1 MRARTLILLA
11 LLAFTLTLVVRAPAR
26 WLLASF
32 PPSVQCVPDGT
43 LWSGRCAPLTIS
55 GITLSAVHWQL
66 EPLQLL
72 RGRFVAKLHS
82 EDPRAVAEVQ
92 AAMSRDGS
100 GELSDLTARV
110 DIGAGLLPLFPEG
123 WGGELDANL
132 PHVSLVAGQLS
143 AVTGTITVQRVREQN
158 PALDLGSYELKFV
171 DPGTGKDRS
180 IGGVLRDLGGPLSV
194 SGRLR
199 MQSNG
204 DYDLSGF
211 ASARAGADEQLTS
224 ALEFLGAPD
233 ARGRRPFT
241 LGGRF

>member
-11 LLAFTLTLVVRAPAR
+11 LLAFVLTVAVRAPAR

-32 PPSVQCVPDGT
+32 PPTVQCVPDGT
-43 LWSGRCAPLTIS
+43 LWSGRCAPLTLS
-55 GITLSAVHWQL
+55 GVTLSAVHWQL
-66 EPLQLL
+66 KPLQLL
-72 RGRFVAKLHS
+72 RGRFVAHLHS
-82 EDPRAVAEVQ
+82 EDPRAIADLQ

-100 GELSDLTARV
+100 GELSDITAHV
-110 DIGAGLLPLFPEG
+110 DIGAGILPLFPEG
-123 WGGELDANL
+123 WGGDLEASL
-132 PHVSLVAGQLS
+132 PHVTLSAGQLS
-143 AVTGTITVQRVREQN
+143 AVTGTITVRRVHEQN

-199 MQSNG
+199 LQSNG
-204 DYDLSGF
+204 EYDLSGF

-224 ALEFLGAPD
+224 ALEFLGPPD

>member
-11 LLAFTLTLVVRAPAR
+11 VIAFVMTVAVRAPAR
-26 WLLASF
+26 WLLSSF
-32 PPSVQCVPDGT
+32 PPTVQCVPDGT
-43 LWSGRCAPLTIS
+43 LWSGRCAPLTLS

-66 EPLQLL
+66 KPLQLL
-72 RGRFVAKLHS
+72 RGRFVAQLHS
-82 EDPRAVAEVQ
+82 EDPRAIADLQ

-100 GELSDLTARV
+100 GELSDITAHV
-110 DIGAGLLPLFPEG
+110 DIGAGILPLFPEG
-123 WGGELDANL
+123 WGGDLEANL
-132 PHVSLVAGQLS
+132 PHVSLSAGQLT
-143 AVTGTITVQRVREQN
+143 AVTGTITVRRVREQN
-158 PALDLGSYELKFV
+158 PALDMGSYELKFV

-199 MQSNG
+199 LQSNG
-204 DYDLSGF
+204 EYDLSGF
-211 ASARAGADEQLTS
+211 ASARAGADDQLTS
-224 ALEFLGAPD
+224 ALEFLGPPD

>member
-1 MRARTLILLA
+1 MRARTLLLLA
-11 LLAFTLTLVVRAPAR
+11 LLAFAVTVVVRAPAR

-43 LWSGRCAPLTIS
+43 LWSGRCAPLS
-55 GITLSAVHWQL
+55 VAGITLSAVHWQL
-66 EPLQLL
+66 KPLQLL
-72 RGRFVAKLHS
+72 RGRFVAELHS
-82 EDPRAVAEVQ
+82 EDPRALADMQ

-100 GELSDLTARV
+100 GELSDITAHV

-123 WGGELDANL
+123 WGGTLEAKL
-132 PHVSLVAGQLS
+132 PHVSLGAGQLT
-143 AVTGTITVQRVREQN
+143 AVTGTITVNRVREQA
-158 PALDLGSYELKFV
+158 PALDLGSYELKFF

-180 IGGVLRDLGGPLSV
+180 IGAVLRDLGGPLSV

-199 MQSNG
+199 LQSTG
-204 DYDLSGF
+204 EYELSGF
-211 ASARAGADEQLTS
+211 ASARAGADDQLSS

-241 LGGRF
+241 LSGRF